1 MLFYFFCFTHLS
13 VLNLTRALRL
23 LILFVS
29 SFTHFCAL
37 LFLFFFIAVYQAMG
51 CDTRLQLDAFKGKGA
66 LLSSSG
72 MIGIIVQ
79 AYAVSDSV
87 HLVEI
92 RRGKGD
98 ILEYYKLFNEL
109 VKNRV
114 NHLINVPSSLAAELA
129 EAKA

>member
-1 MLFYFFCFTHLS
+1 
-13 VLNLTRALRL
+13 
-23 LILFVS
+23 
-29 SFTHFCAL
+29 
-37 LFLFFFIAVYQAMG
+37 
-51 CDTRLQLDAFKGKGA
+51 
-66 LLSSSG
+66 
-72 MIGIIVQ
+72 
-79 AYAVSDSV
+79 
-87 HLVEI
+87 VEI

>member
-1 MLFYFFCFTHLS
+1 
-13 VLNLTRALRL
+13 
-23 LILFVS
+23 
-29 SFTHFCAL
+29 
-37 LFLFFFIAVYQAMG
+37 MG
-51 CDTRLQLDAFKGKGA
+51 CDTRLQLEAFKGKGA

-79 AYAVSDSV
+79 AYSVSDSV